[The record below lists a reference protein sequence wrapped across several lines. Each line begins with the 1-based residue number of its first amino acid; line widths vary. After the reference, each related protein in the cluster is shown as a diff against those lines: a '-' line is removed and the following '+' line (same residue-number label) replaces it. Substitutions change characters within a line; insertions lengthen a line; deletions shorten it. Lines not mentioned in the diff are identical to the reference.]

1 LETGQGGIPD
11 MKNPIL
17 EKFYQ
22 EIGHHCDIRYLF
34 DELDEVAFF
43 LKNRQFQI
51 VAANQH
57 LFGRLGFK
65 EECEIVGK
73 DDFEL
78 FPKPLARKFRDDD
91 RRVLETGEEM
101 PKMVEL
107 FLSRQGLPDWFV
119 TTKMP
124 IRDLIGKPAGIMGT
138 VQRYNQKR
146 GLKSADSA
154 IAKAVGRMLDEPGE
168 INSIFDL
175 AAELGMSHR
184 NFDRRFKED
193 TGLTPK
199 QFLGRSRV
207 QLGCQMLQ
215 QTAASIAEISIDLGY
230 CDQSAFTAQFRQRMG
245 FTPNRYRKTFDD
257 EKRAEAVLPR

>member
-1 LETGQGGIPD
+1 
-11 MKNPIL
+11 
-17 EKFYQ
+17 
-22 EIGHHCDIRYLF
+22 
-34 DELDEVAFF
+34 
-43 LKNRQFQI
+43 
-51 VAANQH
+51 
-57 LFGRLGFK
+57 
-65 EECEIVGK
+65 
-73 DDFEL
+73 
-78 FPKPLARKFRDDD
+78 
-91 RRVLETGEEM
+91 
-101 PKMVEL
+101 MVEL

-124 IRDLIGKPAGIMGT
+124 IRDLAGNPAGIMGT

-146 GLKSADSA
+146 GLNSADPA
-154 IAKAVGRMLDEPGE
+154 IAKTVRRMLEEPGG
-168 INSIFDL
+168 IDLLSDL

-215 QTAASIAEISIDLGY
+215 QTDAPIAEIAIDLGY

-245 FTPNRYRKTFDD
+245 YTPNRYRKTF
-257 EKRAEAVLPR
+257 A

>member
-1 LETGQGGIPD
+1 MPD
-11 MKNPIL
+11 SGDSIR
-17 EKFYQ
+17 EKFYC
-22 EIGHHCDIRYLF
+22 EIGHRCDVRHLF
-34 DELDEVAFF
+34 DHLDQVSFF

-51 VAANQH
+51 VAANRH
-57 LFGRLGFK
+57 FFGRLGFS
-65 EECEIVGK
+65 EEGEIVGK

-78 FPKPLARKFRDDD
+78 FPESLARKFRTDDQ
-91 RRVLETGEEM
+91 RVLETGEAM
-101 PKMVEL
+101 SQMVEL

-124 IRDLIGKPAGIMGT
+124 IRSLTGNPAGIMGT

-146 GLKSADSA
+146 GLNSADST
-154 IAKAVGRMLDEPGE
+154 IAKAVRRMLEEPGG
-168 INSIFDL
+168 IDLLSDL

-215 QTAASIAEISIDLGY
+215 QTDAPIAEIAIDLGY

-245 FTPNRYRKTFDD
+245 YTPNRYRKTF
-257 EKRAEAVLPR
+257 A